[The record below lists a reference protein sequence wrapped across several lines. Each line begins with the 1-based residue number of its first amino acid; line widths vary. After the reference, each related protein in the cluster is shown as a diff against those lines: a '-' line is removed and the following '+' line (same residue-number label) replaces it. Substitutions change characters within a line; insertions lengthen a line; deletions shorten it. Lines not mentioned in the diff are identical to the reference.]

1 MTITEL
7 RNADIALAPSE
18 PLTCRFEGLP
28 LPRGLRED
36 ADTMSWSTF
45 TATYAPSAG
54 PLRLGQWH
62 CTDTDRRATRLG
74 TRTFQATLALGDRI
88 ETATATATG
97 PVAALTA
104 MLYEH
109 GVSVEMLRFHQL
121 QSDDTTATF
130 IRAPTA
136 AGPSGRWAARRIRH
150 SPHCQRSSPAR
161 TGCTAPTAR
170 AGAARSA
177 CRPSESACLR
187 SPTSPDNPRGATQ
200 GGSGAAAGARSS

>member
-1 MTITEL
+1 MTITF
-7 RNADIALAPSE
+7 APSE
-18 PLTCRFEGLP
+18 SSTLRFDGIA

-45 TATYAPSAG
+45 TATYAPNAG
-54 PLRLGQWH
+54 PLRLGHWH
-62 CTDTDRRATRLG
+62 CTDTDRSATRLG

-104 MLYEH
+104 MLYQH

-130 IRAPTA
+130 IQGTDGCRAEWAMGWSADPT
-136 AGPSGRWAARRIRH
+136 
-150 SPHCQRSSPAR
+150 
-161 TGCTAPTAR
+161 
-170 AGAARSA
+170 
-177 CRPSESACLR
+177 ESALCAVIACANRLY
-187 SPTSPDNPRGATQ
+187 
-200 GGSGAAAGARSS
+200 GGNG

>member
-1 MTITEL
+1 MTITDL
-7 RNADIALAPSE
+7 SSADIATAPSE
-18 PLTCRFEGLP
+18 PSTLRFDGVP

-36 ADTMSWSTF
+36 ADTMSWNTF
-45 TATYAPSAG
+45 TATYAPTAG
-54 PLRLGQWH
+54 PLRLGYWA
-62 CTDTDRRATRLG
+62 CTDTGRGAARLG

-130 IRAPTA
+130 IQGTDGCRSEWAMGYSEDPT
-136 AGPSGRWAARRIRH
+136 
-150 SPHCQRSSPAR
+150 Q
-161 TGCTAPTAR
+161 
-170 AGAARSA
+170 SA
-177 CRPSESACLR
+177 LSAVIACANRLLA
-187 SPTSPDNPRGATQ
+187 D
-200 GGSGAAAGARSS
+200 